1 MANYGFIYVDI
12 PMYVAIGVLSDAAQA
27 IFGDRLRV
35 RGVEGGV
42 LVEAPGTGSA
52 DPEEAKRLWL
62 PTGRDADM
70 YCGKPLPGPVWR
82 PDEQPVDDVVQ
93 DDPALRKAHKAP
105 GDNFTILREC
115 VADTLVA
122 ARAALM
128 PPAPKVVAAK
138 TEK

>member
-1 MANYGFIYVDI
+1 MPRFLLVRCGKGTLVAN
-12 PMYVAIGVLSDAAQA
+12 PHTAE
-27 IFGDRLRV
+27 RR
-35 RGVEGGV
+35 
-42 LVEAPGTGSA
+42 
-52 DPEEAKRLWL
+52 
-62 PTGRDADM
+62 

-82 PDEQPVDDVVQ
+82 PDEQPVDEVVQ

-105 GDNFTILREC
+105 GDDFTILREC
-115 VADTLVA
+115 VVATLVA